1 MSDLLELLVSASAS
15 GCVYGLVA
23 LAYMLVLRPT
33 GVINFASGEW
43 AMMGAFA
50 AYVFAAMLELPSIV
64 AIPAAALTMAV
75 MGWVTEWLTVRPLV
89 ERGAG
94 HLAPILALL
103 GMLVVYHQAA
113 LLLFGGEQYPLESP
127 FGFRRMEIGPLAGT
141 PQSFFI
147 IAGTLA
153 VFVAVWLFF
162 ERTVWGKSF
171 EAVAINRRAAALM
184 GINLRLVTALAF
196 AGGAAVAGLAGLLDG
211 PRASVEVNMAL
222 PLAVQGFSALII
234 GGIHRVEGALLGG
247 IILAFAED
255 LTRRYAPI
263 PSGLALGVTPLLLIV
278 FLLVRPSGLLRAK
291 EAG

>member
-1 MSDLLELLVSASAS
+1 MSDLLELLVSSTAS

-50 AYVFAAMLELPSIV
+50 AYMLASVLGLPSIV
-64 AIPAAALTMAV
+64 AIPGAALVLAAI
-75 MGWVTEWLTVRPLV
+75 GWATEWLTVRPLV
-89 ERGAG
+89 ERGAS
-94 HLAPILALL
+94 HLAPILSLL
-103 GMLVVYHQAA
+103 GMLVVYHQSM
-113 LLLFGGEQYPLESP
+113 LLVFGADQYVLDGP
-127 FGFRRMEIGPLAGT
+127 FGFNRVVLGPFAGT
-141 PQSFFI
+141 SQSFFI
-147 IAGTLA
+147 IVATIA
-153 VFVAVWLFF
+153 IFAAVWLFF

-196 AGGAAVAGLAGLLDG
+196 AGGAAVAAMAGLLDG
-211 PRASVEVNMAL
+211 PRGSVEVESAF
-222 PLAVQGFSALII
+222 PYAVQGFSALII
-234 GGIHRVEGALLGG
+234 GGVGRVEGPLLGG

-263 PSGLALGVTPLLLIV
+263 PSGLALGVTPLLLII
-278 FLLVRPSGLLRAK
+278 FLFVRPTGILRAK
-291 EAG
+291 EAR